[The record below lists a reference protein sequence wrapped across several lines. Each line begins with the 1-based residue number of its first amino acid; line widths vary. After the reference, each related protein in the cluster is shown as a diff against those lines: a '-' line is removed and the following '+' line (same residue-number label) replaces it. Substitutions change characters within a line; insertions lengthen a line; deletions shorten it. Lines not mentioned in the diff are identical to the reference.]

1 MLDRI
6 AKRAAERRRRNG
18 SAHPVEID
26 MNQRRGGSGVAQVN
40 LPLEVTERAQR
51 WRGDRVDQLQDARL
65 DILPGDALVDLGLV
79 TYFFASKSSEEELRI
94 ARQRAD
100 SNPKLHQ

>member
-18 SAHPVEID
+18 SAHPIEID
-26 MNQRRGGSGVAQVN
+26 MNQRRGGSGEVN
-40 LPLEVTERAQR
+40 LPLEVTERAQC
-51 WRGDRVDQLQDARL
+51 WRGDRVDQLQDAQL

-79 TYFFASKSSEEELRI
+79 TYFFAFKSSGEALRI
-94 ARQRAD
+94 ARAD
-100 SNPKLHQ
+100 SNRKFHQ